1 MNDLGRGWWWELLVI
16 EALWYL
22 SVINCQNLKRMI
34 VLVYIIVGMTL
45 YEGSSALQKQIMGFS
60 VIFTENWRYLE
71 LEVYSSDWIG

>member
-1 MNDLGRGWWWELLVI
+1 
-16 EALWYL
+16 
-22 SVINCQNLKRMI
+22 MI